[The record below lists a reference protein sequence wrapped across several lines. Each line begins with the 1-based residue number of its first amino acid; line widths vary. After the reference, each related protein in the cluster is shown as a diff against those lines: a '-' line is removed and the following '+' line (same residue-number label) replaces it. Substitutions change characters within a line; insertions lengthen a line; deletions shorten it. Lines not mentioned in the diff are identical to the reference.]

1 MKGSSLPRD
10 RESLSEYRLKD
21 SKEKLKAAKILLEQG
36 LLKDSISRSY
46 YAMFSA
52 ARALL
57 ATKKLDSRKH
67 SGIISLF
74 NQHFVKTGLVVRD
87 CGRILLEAREARE
100 RGDYEDFLEVSREEA
115 AAQLTEATHFIKEI
129 ERALKLI
136 HQRSA
141 AEG

>member
-1 MKGSSLPRD
+1 MKGSSLPQD

-21 SKEKLKAAKILLEQG
+21 GKEKLKAAKILLEQG

-74 NQHFVKTGLVVRD
+74 NQHFVKKGLIARD
-87 CGRILLEAREARE
+87 CGRMLLAAREARE
-100 RGDYEDFLEVSREEA
+100 RGDDEDFLKVSKEEA
-115 AAQLTEATHFIKEI
+115 TSQVAEATHSIKEI
-129 ERALKLI
+129 ARALKLI